1 MKASIIAAEA
11 ASFLPRVA
19 HMIGGARRAIP
30 AVALGC
36 LGLPAAAA
44 TLNVAAG
51 AVAVANNGI
60 CSLREA
66 IHNANADAQV
76 DNSDCPAG
84 SGTDTLQ
91 LAAGS
96 TYTLTDA
103 DPVSTQDGLPAITS
117 TLVINGAGASIERSS
132 GLTCFLDGAQQVGEF
147 RLLSIPNGG
156 DATLNNLSLRN
167 GCADG
172 ASGQVSGAGIRS
184 FGRLTLTQVLFEGN
198 RSASTGGGLAAS
210 FNNPVSITS
219 STFSNNFAAESA
231 GAIISNLEVAMTV
244 SGSTITGNSA
254 GGGEAGGILNRGTLT
269 LVNSTVI
276 GNTALDVGGGGISN
290 DATGTLR
297 LDAVTISANKTAV
310 ATGGG
315 GVRNLGALTVK
326 NSIIAGNFE
335 GGDCTGAAPGT
346 FTALGK
352 NLDSDGS
359 CVALDSVRFS
369 RVTAAQMA
377 LAPAS
382 FSAGGRTLAPLF
394 GSVAVDAVTDC
405 TRIDGSTVNAVD
417 QLGNNRPQNGDTT
430 PGAACD
436 IGAIERAPVGGVLN
450 VSGACTL
457 GDAIAAA
464 NSDSTVGGCVD
475 SGAGPDLLVLGANA
489 VLAAADTTR
498 STLQL
503 GAFAGLPDVSS
514 EIVITAG
521 AGNVIERAPAAT
533 CATPDP
539 GNEFRLLNVLGNGT
553 LTLAGLTLRN
563 GCADVGGAV
572 LVAGGKL
579 AVVGGSFSGNTARSA
594 TAGAIQ
600 SARGGAVALEGANAT
615 GAFQGATF
623 SGNLAAHT
631 SLIAAG
637 GAIATG
643 APEVSAGGPIEV
655 RDCSF
660 DGNSAVGSTISAGGA
675 IAAASLP
682 GSTIAGST
690 FSSNH
695 SNGPSDASGGAVL
708 GALAV
713 LSNSRFVDNQALGGP
728 TQPGR
733 GGGVFVFSEAPVIKA
748 WLSGL
753 VFERNRSSTDGGGL
767 HGQQPLTLLR
777 SRFSENIARSL
788 GADDDAVGGGA
799 SLGGDALISDVTF
812 ENNLAE
818 GFANPAGNGTNA
830 VGGGL
835 FLNGP
840 IRLTNVTFRGNRA
853 IGGASTGGTG
863 GYGRGGGLA
872 VASATPRLILVTMAD
887 NQAIAGTGSVANGTV
902 LGGGLYAGA
911 GVEVRSSLLE
921 GNTTTV
927 GATTTP
933 SDCAGAAGSLG
944 FNTIGTPTDCNFSGT
959 NDQVGAASSLLA
971 LGDHGCTVKLPGGS
985 CLPTMPVRLSAPA
998 LDRSDCEGYGPFI
1011 RDARQF
1017 SRPIDIPGVANAGN
1031 ACDAGA
1037 YESRD
1042 GDADGVEDW
1051 VDNCPFV
1058 ANPAQLDRDLNLG
1071 APPVSIWRLDDGQ
1084 GTAVGDGFGTRAG
1097 TLSGN
1102 PQWVSGISGAA
1113 LAFDGTGDGVII
1125 PHDAA
1130 FNPPVGGDFS
1140 VTAWVKLP
1148 ASQVQTGRT
1157 TNVIVGKDQEGGV
1170 GFPFPWVLRVYNQT
1184 AAAGAIGHLQG
1195 TRGDGTAFPQVVS
1208 TSRIDDGRWHHA
1220 AYIKRGSVLEM
1231 WVDGVLEASA
1241 TDTTTT
1247 ASGNTRFVGIGQR
1260 EAVSAKLDL
1269 RGSVD
1274 EVLYMASALSG
1285 AQVLGL
1291 YQRRS
1296 LAGDGLGTACDCD
1309 DADPT
1314 NTSAACVN
1322 LFANGFESP

>member
-1 MKASIIAAEA
+1 M
-11 ASFLPRVA
+11 
-19 HMIGGARRAIP
+19 
-30 AVALGC
+30 ALAC
-36 LGLPAAAA
+36 LALPAAAA
-44 TLNVAAG
+44 TINVAAG
-51 AVAVANNGI
+51 AVAVASNGV

-66 IHNANADAQV
+66 IHNANANAQV
-76 DNSDCPAG
+76 DNTDCAAG

-91 LAAGS
+91 LAAAS

-117 TLVINGAGASIERSS
+117 TLIFEGAGATIERSS

-147 RLLSIPNGG
+147 RLLSVPVGG
-156 DATLNNLSLRN
+156 DAALNNLTLRN
-167 GCADG
+167 GCSDG
-172 ASGQVSGAGIRS
+172 SSNQGVGGAI
-184 FGRLTLTQVLFEGN
+184 
-198 RSASTGGGLAAS
+198 RSASQLTVNQVIFDGNRAEFGGAVALVPPTQSNVVQINA
-210 FNNPVSITS
+210 
-219 STFSNNFAAESA
+219 STFSNNSASGSGGAISVSA
-231 GAIISNLEVAMTV
+231 GRPMTLTGTTII
-244 SGSTITGNSA
+244 GNTS
-254 GGGEAGGILNRGTLT
+254 GGGEGGIVNSGTLT

-276 GNTALDVGGGGISN
+276 GNTARETGGAGIGN
-290 DATGTLR
+290 GAVGTLR
-297 LDAVTISANKTAV
+297 LDAVTISANKTTV

-315 GVRNLGALTVK
+315 GVRSQGAMTVK

-335 GGDCTGAAPGT
+335 GGDCVRVGGT

-369 RVTAAQMA
+369 RVTATQLA

-382 FSAGGRTLAPLF
+382 FSAGGRALAPLF
-394 GSVAVDAVTDC
+394 GSAAVDAVTDC
-405 TRIDGSTVNAVD
+405 TRIDGTTANAVD

-450 VSGACTL
+450 VSGGCTL

-475 SGAGPDLLVLGANA
+475 SGAGPDVLVLGANA
-489 VLAAADTTR
+489 TLAAADTSR

-503 GAFAGLPDVSS
+503 GAYAGLPDVTS

-521 AGNVIERAPAAT
+521 AANVIERAPAAN
-533 CATPDP
+533 CATPDQ
-539 GNEFRLLNVLGNGT
+539 GNEFRLLNVLGSGT

-579 AVVGGSFSGNTARSA
+579 AAVGGSFTGNTARSVN
-594 TAGAIQ
+594 IQ
-600 SARGGAVALEGANAT
+600 SARGGAVALNGTGAA
-615 GAFQGATF
+615 GAFQGSTF
-623 SGNLAAHT
+623 TGNLSAH
-631 SLIAAG
+631 SSAFAAG
-637 GAIATG
+637 GAISTG
-643 APEVSAGGPIEV
+643 TNDAVFNGGPIEV
-655 RDCSF
+655 RDCIF
-660 DGNSAVGSTISAGGA
+660 TGNSVGGGGNDLAGGA
-675 IAAASLP
+675 ILAASAA

-690 FSSNH
+690 FSSNQA
-695 SNGPSDASGGAVL
+695 NDGVYAQGGAVM
-708 GALAV
+708 GKLAV
-713 LSNSRFVDNQALGGP
+713 LSNSRFVDNQALSIP
-728 TQPGR
+728 TDPGY
-733 GGGVFVFSEAPVIKA
+733 GGGVLLSAGGSAAIEA

-753 VFERNRSSTDGGGL
+753 VFERNRASKAAGALYSE
-767 HGQQPLTLLR
+767 QPLTLLR
-777 SRFSENIARSL
+777 SHFADNSARAS
-788 GADDDAVGGGA
+788 GAGFLDVQGGGA
-799 SLGGDALISDVTF
+799 AIVESAQISDVTF

-818 GFANPAGNGTNA
+818 GFTNPAGNGTNA

-863 GYGRGGGLA
+863 GFGRGGGLE
-872 VASATPRLILVTMAD
+872 VGLGSASPRLFLVTMAD
-887 NQAIAGTGSVANGTV
+887 NQAIAGTGSVSNGTA

-911 GVEVRSSLLE
+911 GVQVRSSLLE

-927 GATTTP
+927 GAATTP
-933 SDCAGAAGSLG
+933 SDCAGTANSLG

-971 LGDHGCTVKLPGGS
+971 LGDHGCTAKLPGGS
-985 CLPTMPVRLSAPA
+985 CLPTMPMRLSAPA

-1058 ANPAQLDRDLNLG
+1058 ANPTQLDRDLNLG

-1084 GTAVGDGFGTRAG
+1084 GSAVGDGFGTHAG
-1097 TLSGN
+1097 TLTGN
-1102 PQWVSGISGAA
+1102 PQWVSGIAGAA

-1148 ASQVQTGRT
+1148 ASQVQTGRI
-1157 TNVIVGKDQEGGV
+1157 TNLIVGKDQEGGT
-1170 GFPFPWVLRVYNQT
+1170 GFPFPWVLCVFNQT
-1184 AAAGAIGHLQG
+1184 AAAGAIGHLLG
-1195 TRGDGTAFPQVVS
+1195 ALSDGSASVQVVS

-1231 WVDGVLEASA
+1231 WVDGVLEATA
-1241 TDTTTT
+1241 PDTTTT
-1247 ASGNTRFVGIGQR
+1247 ATGNTRYVGIGQR
-1260 EAVSAKLDL
+1260 EAASAKLDL

-1274 EVLYMASALSG
+1274 EVLYLASALSG

-1296 LAGDGLGTACDCD
+1296 LAGDGLGAACDCD

-1314 NTSAACVN
+1314 NTSAVCANV
-1322 LFANGFESP
+1322 FANGFE